1 MGQYKRLGLKLGLGL
16 RPKSWPG
23 LGPKLVLG
31 LGPKLVLVL
40 GSWVADNGRGDAKS

>member
-16 RPKSWPG
+16 RPKP
-23 LGPKLVLG
+23 VLG

-40 GSWVADNGRGDAKS
+40 GSRVADNERGDAKS